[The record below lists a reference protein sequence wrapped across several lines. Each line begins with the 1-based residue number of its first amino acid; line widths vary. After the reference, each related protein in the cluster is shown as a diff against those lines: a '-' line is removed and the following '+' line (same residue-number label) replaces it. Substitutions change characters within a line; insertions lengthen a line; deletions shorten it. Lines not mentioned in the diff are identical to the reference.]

1 MLRDL
6 REVKGATGRDH
17 VVAEGHE
24 GQFNWHAA
32 RGEDDVFCGDG
43 RRVVA
48 FADADGL
55 GVLELGP
62 AVDDVDAGLAE
73 QGLDALV
80 QAVDDAVL
88 PFDHAGHADL
98 SR

>member
-1 MLRDL
+1 M
-6 REVKGATGRDH
+6 
-17 VVAEGHE
+17 VAEGHE
-24 GQFNWHAA
+24 GQLDGHAA

-55 GVLELGP
+55 RVLEFGP
-62 AVDDVDAGLAE
+62 AVDDFDAGLAE

-88 PFDHAGHADL
+88 PLDHAGHADL
-98 SR
+98 SG